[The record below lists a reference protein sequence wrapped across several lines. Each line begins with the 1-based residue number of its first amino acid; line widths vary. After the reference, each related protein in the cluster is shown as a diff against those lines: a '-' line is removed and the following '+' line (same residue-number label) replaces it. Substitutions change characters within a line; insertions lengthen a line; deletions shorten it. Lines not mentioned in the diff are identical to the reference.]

1 MTVTIGT
8 LEIRLNL
15 ALLRIAALEK
25 EVERLR
31 DQIHEEEDDE
41 EEEDLDED
49 EDEEDEDEDEE
60 AA

>member
-1 MTVTIGT
+1 MTTLAA

-15 ALLRIAALEK
+15 ALQRISILER

-49 EDEEDEDEDEE
+49 EDEDEEEEDEDE